1 MPSGE
6 ITKSLLGGLIAGAW
20 SGFLG
25 VSPGGFLVPIIS
37 LLLPFAQHEWI
48 SLGIATPDALFVR
61 GPDWNWIRRRTLV
74 GPAGHWRGTGDTALS
89 VGLLHKHQH
98 EAQTLRLAVTAFA
111 ADPASSLGL
120 RTPGIPAAMRADYI
134 SSSRAAGRRL
144 GRFCFCQSP
153 DRTKFENVCASFAG
167 GHGLLHGRKSD
178 QILA

>member
-25 VSPGGFLVPIIS
+25 VSPGGFLLPIIS

-89 VGLLHKHQH
+89 VGLLHKHQP
-98 EAQTLRLAVTAFA
+98 EAQALTLAVTAL
-111 ADPASSLGL
+111 PLTL
-120 RTPGIPAAMRADYI
+120 PAAW
-134 SSSRAAGRRL
+134 
-144 GRFCFCQSP
+144 
-153 DRTKFENVCASFAG
+153 VCARQGFRLPCVPITFLLVGLLAG
-167 GHGLLHGRKSD
+167 GWVGSVFANRLTERNLKMCVRVLLAVRACYMAARAIRS
-178 QILA
+178 